1 MSEDRFPAPP
11 PGRQGWPWTEGEPVT
26 ALARRDPDSWPRLT
40 VITPSYNQGPFIE
53 ETIRSVLLQGYP
65 NLEYVVIDGGST
77 DETLGIIRKYSR
89 WLSYWVSEPDRG
101 QAHAINKGLARTTGV
116 AVNWIN
122 SDDVLL
128 PNALGDLADAFGGAR
143 DTIVAGDVVNFWDGT
158 EREERVIQRNIALR
172 PLVEYWS
179 GAATW
184 HQPGIFLPAKL
195 FAVTGPLD
203 EDLQY
208 LFDYDLLCRA
218 VRVAPVRYLAQPLVR
233 FRLHQRSKSMTVGHR
248 FVLEAFTIS
257 QRYWSSIPA
266 ADVTA
271 YRRKFASLILRVG
284 VRQFRYSPRQ
294 ALALIREALR
304 VDVVGAVL
312 ETARHVPRWLARRSV
327 VVNQPR
333 A

>member
-1 MSEDRFPAPP
+1 MSEARFPAPP
-11 PGRQGWPWTEGEPVT
+11 PGRTGWPWTTNETVPLPAPPCGN
-26 ALARRDPDSWPRLT
+26 SWPRLT
-40 VITPSYNQGPFIE
+40 VITPSYNQGQFIE
-53 ETIRSVLLQGYP
+53 ETLRSILLQGYP
-65 NLEYVVIDGGST
+65 NLEYLVIDGDST

-101 QAHAINKGLARTTGV
+101 QAHAINKGLARATGV

-128 PNALGDLADAFGGAR
+128 PNALEKIAGALPDTA

-158 EREERVIQRNIALR
+158 RSESRFVQSNIALR

-179 GAATW
+179 GVATW
-184 HQPGIFLPAKL
+184 HQPGIFMPTKL
-195 FAVTGPLD
+195 FEATGPLD
-203 EDLQY
+203 ERLQY

-218 VRVAPVRYLAQPLVR
+218 VRLAPVRYLADPLVR
-233 FRLHQRSKSMTVGHR
+233 FRLHPRSKSMQSGHR

-257 QRYWSSIPA
+257 QRYWSAIPD

-284 VRQFRYSPRQ
+284 LRQFRYSPRQ
-294 ALALIREALR
+294 AVALLGDALK
-304 VDVVGAVL
+304 VDVVGAVV
-312 ETARHVPRWLARRSV
+312 ETVRHAPRWLRGAVSQRR
-327 VVNQPR
+327 